1 MGKLN
6 DSLLSGSSGRTGRLV
21 VANVAGTEILRVRP
35 RKKNTPP
42 SPKQALI
49 QERMKQCYDFILPYK
64 GYASMHFGYKQGMRS
79 SYNQAITNLLNAF
92 KLDFAQMTIT
102 PVFSEIEFSLG
113 NLLAAVP
120 TGVDSAAVGALTVE
134 WYNNAGGNPD
144 RLQDQLQLLY
154 YDESQKS
161 PVFLENLGERTDTT
175 ITVNVPPYFSGKEV
189 HAWIAF
195 RSQDGME
202 VSISAYAGSVVI
214 L

>member
-35 RKKNTPP
+35 RKKTTPP

-49 QERMKQCYDFILPYK
+49 QERMKKCYDFLLPYK
-64 GYASMHFGYKQGMRS
+64 GYASVYFGYRQGMRS

-92 KLDFAQMTIT
+92 KLDFALMNIT
-102 PVFSEIEFSLG
+102 PLFPEIEFSLG

-120 TGVDSAAVGALTVE
+120 TGIESSVAGALTVD

-144 RLQDQLQLLY
+144 RLADQLQLLY

-175 ITVNVPPYFSGKEV
+175 VTVNVPPYMSGKEV
-189 HAWIAF
+189 HVWIAF

-202 VSISAYAGSVVI
+202 VSISAYAGSVLI